1 MPASQSDPVQAC
13 AGVAEAELQELL
25 RLVAGTEVAELE
37 VVFDGGHVRLRR
49 DVRDVQ
55 VAVAESANEPRAG
68 ATPPVA
74 SSPLLAITSPLVG
87 TFHLVVSE
95 GDELQAGTPLG
106 SIESLGMPTAVDAP
120 EAGVVEEVL
129 VADGGPVE
137 YGQPLLV
144 LRRAE
149 TLADA

>member
-1 MPASQSDPVQAC
+1 MPATQPDPIQAC

-37 VVFDGGHVRLRR
+37 VAFNGGHVRLRR
-49 DVRDVQ
+49 DVREVQ
-55 VAVAESANEPRAG
+55 LGSAVEATDEPLSATA
-68 ATPPVA
+68 APVA
-74 SSPLLAITSPLVG
+74 SNPLLAITSPLVG
-87 TFHLVVSE
+87 TFHLVVSA

-120 EAGVVEEVL
+120 EAGVVEQVL

-149 TLADA
+149 GQAP